1 MCSCSLI
8 FPLLLVFTLVAAS
21 ISHFLTAPFKF
32 SCFCSNKIGL
42 LCFLSLAVRLFL
54 FPHPPPGYMKG
65 WMYALMIFSEPK
77 FLGYID
83 NHIFLPMVLC
93 CASMRES
100 SATTHFNPTHSYIL
114 QCTNNHK
121 QQPSWFQPNTKWK
134 TQWFKGSSKIKSNTR
149 VQKLTFQEVIYGLH
163 MIIFLSRLHFKWCG
177 NKTCK

>member
-1 MCSCSLI
+1 MKLPETSYLHVLWRNCHMCSCSLI

-54 FPHPPPGYMKG
+54 FPHPPPPGYMKG

-100 SATTHFNPTHSYIL
+100 SATTHFSPTHSYIL

-121 QQPSWFQPNTKWK
+121 QQPS
-134 TQWFKGSSKIKSNTR
+134 
-149 VQKLTFQEVIYGLH
+149 
-163 MIIFLSRLHFKWCG
+163 
-177 NKTCK
+177 

>member
-54 FPHPPPGYMKG
+54 FPHPPGYMKG

-134 TQWFKGSSKIKSNTR
+134 TQWFKGTSKIKSNTR